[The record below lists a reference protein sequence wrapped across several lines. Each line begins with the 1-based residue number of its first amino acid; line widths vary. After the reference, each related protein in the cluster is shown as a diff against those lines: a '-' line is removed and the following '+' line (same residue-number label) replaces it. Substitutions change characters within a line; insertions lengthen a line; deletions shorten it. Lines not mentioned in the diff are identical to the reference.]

1 MPDVQTLVTTGLF
14 HLPVYAPK
22 YWSIFCTQVYL
33 STYVQSYDMLCDA
46 QLGFHPNRSCDTQ
59 LITTVND
66 FAEVLNRRGQ
76 CDVLALDFSKDFN
89 KVWHAHLYQKLSH
102 YGVHGSIL
110 SWLQAFLTDRSQ
122 YVILDNMKKLCY
134 LCTLRCATR
143 NSISP
148 FIVPN
153 VHK

>member
-1 MPDVQTLVTTGLF
+1 MSLDQGTLSEVWSQAIVVPILSTPDVQILATTGLF

-66 FAEVLNRRGQ
+66 
-76 CDVLALDFSKDFN
+76 C
-89 KVWHAHLYQKLSH
+89 
-102 YGVHGSIL
+102 
-110 SWLQAFLTDRSQ
+110 
-122 YVILDNMKKLCY
+122 
-134 LCTLRCATR
+134 
-143 NSISP
+143 
-148 FIVPN
+148 
-153 VHK
+153 